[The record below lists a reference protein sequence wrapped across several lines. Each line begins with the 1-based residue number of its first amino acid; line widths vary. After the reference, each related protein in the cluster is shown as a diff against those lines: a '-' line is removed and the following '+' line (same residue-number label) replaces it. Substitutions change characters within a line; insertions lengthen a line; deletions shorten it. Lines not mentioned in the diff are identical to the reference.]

1 LANSGHAKLS
11 STINSNGQ
19 MGQPVNHDKYSFI
32 DLPLDSEQ
40 QLKYLGSKMT
50 VVKFDEQE
58 KFVRNFNSL

>member
-19 MGQPVNHDKYSFI
+19 MGQPVNHDEWTFS

-40 QLKYLGSKMT
+40 QLQNLGSKMT
-50 VVKFDEQE
+50 VVNFDEQE
-58 KFVRNFNSL
+58 KLLRNFYSL